1 VAYEVEWAASALDHL
16 VEQLE
21 FIARDSPSY
30 AAALSVK
37 AERAAGTLSDL
48 PHRGRLVPE
57 YRDPDVREIP
67 VGSYRLIYRI
77 GESTIVIVAFV
88 HTRRD
93 LASLLAE

>member
-1 VAYEVEWAASALDHL
+1 MAYEVEWAASALDHL

-37 AERAAGTLSDL
+37 AEKAAGTLADL

-57 YRDPDVREIP
+57 YRDPQVREIP
-67 VGSYRLIYRI
+67 VGSYRLIYRV
-77 GESTIVIVAFV
+77 GESNIAVIAFV

-93 LASLLAE
+93 LANLLGE

>member
-1 VAYEVEWAASALDHL
+1 
-16 VEQLE
+16 
-21 FIARDSPSY
+21 
-30 AAALSVK
+30 
-37 AERAAGTLSDL
+37 
-48 PHRGRLVPE
+48 
-57 YRDPDVREIP
+57 VREIP